1 MVKNCQVL
9 DNSSR
14 LNSGRQFILA
24 PYRLPTP
31 LVIKIGRPWNSAS
44 PSVCERSETGANGAK
59 LEKGILNCPPWVWPE
74 SIRDQSKSLT
84 MVFESG
90 L

>member
-24 PYRLPTP
+24 PYRLPT
-31 LVIKIGRPWNSAS
+31 LVIKIGRHWNSAS
-44 PSVCERSETGANGAK
+44 PSVCERSETGANGARVG
-59 LEKGILNCPPWVWPE
+59 KGNSELSAVGVAGKHKRPIKIIN
-74 SIRDQSKSLT
+74 DG
-84 MVFESG
+84 F
-90 L
+90 